1 MNLQC
6 LQGALMYNKT
16 TPMKLYNIIPFVSL
30 ILCVSCLKEESPV
43 IEPFHDYGR
52 KNVLLEKGEIVDGKR
67 NGEWIRYYDKGEIKE
82 VKNYLDDRLE
92 GNYEFYYK
100 GGAISS
106 SGKYS
111 NGKKHGEWKYFNKR
125 GGVTKE
131 ENYLNGLLEG
141 RYVEYKNKEIVNR
154 QGEYSKGKKDKIWL
168 DYSKRTPN
176 QRELHYNQGNLLC
189 ELHYLT
195 SSSVSEENTFKILRP
210 IYYSDFRPELPYY
223 PVWFNAKLDGQLYIN
238 GLKVID
244 FKEGE
249 EIELLIEEPAFT
261 YSFRY
266 PRGRSHTL
274 DIQIDSI
281 SLSKQCVEYLILEE
295 DSVINKAIYTKTIN
309 DLVTYLEDPK
319 ESNYN
324 YEWNKKKYEI
334 IKDSLYK
341 SLLDQAC
348 RKRLDIKI
356 DEMESFI
363 KDSSASE
370 FNNQWFNEAF
380 YMGSRELDSLVL
392 LAYYLKNDVVRI
404 DSTWSQYLTEHRD
417 TFPLIHLSDM
427 KCLLKENEDTL
438 MIDGEFCDFETEL
451 ARLNISYQE
460 NYCTFI
466 ALFDGYRI
474 NGFEFEVFL
483 NCADSHSSM
492 STVMRLK
499 DQDGKFNDV
508 LLSNSYVREGY
519 SEGLIANLNLDGDF
533 EIRVGEYEGLKNYYV
548 VLDYELNDQME
559 LVFKGVKKVDYF
571 RHYK

>member
-1 MNLQC
+1 
-6 LQGALMYNKT
+6 
-16 TPMKLYNIIPFVSL
+16 MKLSNIIPFVSL

-100 GGAISS
+100 GGTISS

-111 NGKKHGEWKYFNKR
+111 NGKKHGEWKYFNER
-125 GGVTKE
+125 GRVTKE

-141 RYVEYKNKEIVNR
+141 RYVEYKNKENVNL

-168 DYSKRTPN
+168 DYSKRRPN
-176 QRELHYNQGNLLC
+176 KRELYYNQDSLLC

-195 SSSVSEENTFKILRP
+195 SSLVSEENTFKILRP

-223 PVWFNAKLDGQLYIN
+223 PAWFNANLDGQLYIN
-238 GLKVID
+238 GRKVID
-244 FKEGE
+244 FKKGE
-249 EIELLIEEPAFT
+249 EIEILIEEREFT

-266 PRGRSHTL
+266 PRGRSHRL

-281 SLSKQCVEYLILEE
+281 SLSKQCIEYLILEE
-295 DSVINKAIYTKTIN
+295 DSVITKAIYTKTIN
-309 DLVTYLEDPK
+309 DLMTYLEGPI

-324 YEWNKKKYEI
+324 YEWNKKRYEI

-348 RKRLDIKI
+348 RKHLDIKI

-380 YMGSRELDSLVL
+380 YMGSRELDSLIL
-392 LAYYLKNDVVRI
+392 LAYYLKNDVVHI
-404 DSTWSQYLTEHRD
+404 DSTWSQYLTENRD
-417 TFPLIHLSDM
+417 TFPLIHLNEM

-460 NYCTFI
+460 KHCTFI
-466 ALFDGYRI
+466 ALFEGYRI
-474 NGFEFEVFL
+474 NGFEFEIFL

-492 STVMRLK
+492 STVIRLK

-519 SEGLIANLNLDGDF
+519 YEGLIANLNLDGDF
-533 EIRVGEYEGLKNYYV
+533 EIRVGEYEGLKSYDV

-559 LVFKGVKKVDYF
+559 LVFKGVKKVHYF